1 MAAVAAILD
10 FARGRVTEWNELR
23 FASLRFWHWDTA
35 RLTLL
40 VLVGLAVTLL
50 VLRIITT
57 RKPGRERVALPAI
70 FPRIASSPWSF
81 ARHTTLVLFL
91 LGLPCFALALADPFT
106 TFARENVSFPGRRIA
121 LLIDAS
127 SSMYAPFSAKTLN
140 VKAPVE
146 TAFFVSV
153 AAAERFVR
161 MRMAGKYHDL
171 MSLIEFGNEAYVVTP
186 FTTDYDNILLSMS
199 LIGDLTEW
207 GKFPDRGTIIAQ
219 ALEQSVSLFK
229 AFDFLNAAGN
239 LIVIFSDGEDWQVTV
254 HGRPVDSILAEAVV
268 NKIPVYMIRT
278 SFERE
283 LGGIKP
289 DEIWKPA
296 VEKTGG
302 KYYAASDE
310 ATILRAV
317 HEIDQVSTGK
327 VSINRYGDQQPRFS
341 PFAFAA
347 AALWSLAIVL
357 HLAVPAFRKFP

>member
-1 MAAVAAILD
+1 VAALAAILD
-10 FARGRVTEWNELR
+10 FVRGRVTEWQALR
-23 FASLRFWHWDTA
+23 FAELRFWHWDTA

-40 VLVGLAVTLL
+40 VLVGLALTLL
-50 VLRIITT
+50 VLRFITT
-57 RKPGRERVALPAI
+57 RKPGRERVALPAV
-70 FPRIASSPWSF
+70 FPKIAKSPWSF
-81 ARHTTLVLFL
+81 ARHTTLLLFL

-106 TFARENVSFPGRRIA
+106 SFARENVTYPGRRIA
-121 LLIDAS
+121 ILIDAS
-127 SSMYAPFSAKTLN
+127 SSMYAPFTAKTLN
-140 VKAPVE
+140 VKAPVD
-146 TAFFVSV
+146 TAFFTSV
-153 AAAERFVR
+153 AAADHFVR
-161 MRMAGKYHDL
+161 LRMNGKYHDL

-186 FTTDYDNILLSMS
+186 FTSDYENILLSMS

-239 LIVIFSDGEDWQVTV
+239 LIVLFSDGEDWQMTV
-254 HGRPVDSILAEAVV
+254 HGRHVDSILSEAVET
-268 NKIPVYMIRT
+268 KIPVYMIRT

-302 KYYAASDE
+302 KYYAAADE

-317 HEIDQVSTGK
+317 REIDQVSTGR
-327 VSINRYGDQQPRFS
+327 VSINRYGNQEPRFS
-341 PFAFAA
+341 PFALAA
-347 AALWSLAIVL
+347 AALWSLAVAL
-357 HLAVPAFRKFP
+357 HLTVPAFRKFP